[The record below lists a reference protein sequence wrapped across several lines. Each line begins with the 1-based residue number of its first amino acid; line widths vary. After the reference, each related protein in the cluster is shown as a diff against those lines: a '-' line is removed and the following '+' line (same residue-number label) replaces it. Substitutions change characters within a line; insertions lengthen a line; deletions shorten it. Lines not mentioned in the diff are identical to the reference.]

1 MNLSGGQMQ
10 RIAIARALV
19 NQPELMIMDEPT
31 SALDNI
37 SENYIM
43 NRVKEYD
50 FPCVVVSHRL
60 NTIQHFDRVIVM
72 YQGSIV
78 EEGTHEELMKNQ
90 GIYSYIY
97 SGNLNN
103 GNLKGEQ
110 AVG

>member
-1 MNLSGGQMQ
+1 
-10 RIAIARALV
+10 
-19 NQPELMIMDEPT
+19 
-31 SALDNI
+31 
-37 SENYIM
+37 
-43 NRVKEYD
+43 
-50 FPCVVVSHRL
+50 
-60 NTIQHFDRVIVM
+60 M